1 MRISIVLA
9 AGLFAGA
16 GATTAGALTVPNP
29 YFGSD
34 VLFNVTNGAIAGAGL
49 TPTSAFVGGGTS
61 TGQTVLA
68 TRTAASAT
76 QQTEPIANI
85 FTSPICQYGLATG
98 AAGTNTNNATGIVIG
113 LDAVAVLASTASG
126 AAPAVNG
133 AAGPSGDNTGTG
145 LAYSG
150 SAVFGSGGNATNGQQ
165 NWKYVLALVYGG
177 KDITTGVVDCA
188 QAARLAVVN
197 NWSAL
202 FQNGSANPLAA
213 TCGDSNH
220 NNSTGGP
227 NVLWHAYRR
236 DDGAGVNSVFA
247 QLLTLTPSN
256 SQQANNGF
264 GTSPF
269 CNALNWDSST
279 ANNTGSNCSFGVT
292 TSGRALAVSSTR
304 SRRANRCDHLRRRG
318 ER

>member
-61 TGQTVLA
+61 TGQAVVA

-98 AAGTNTNNATGIVIG
+98 AAGTNTNNATGIVVG

-150 SAVFGSGGNATNGQQ
+150 SAVFGSGGNATNAQQ

-197 NWSAL
+197 NWAAL
-202 FQNGSANPLAA
+202 FPERVGQSTRGDLRRLEPQQLHGRSERPLARVPPRRRGGREQRLRA
-213 TCGDSNH
+213 AAHADTEQLPAGQQRLRYQPVLAMR
-220 NNSTGGP
+220 STGTAAP
-227 NVLWHAYRR
+227 QTTT
-236 DDGAGVNSVFA
+236 GAIA
-247 QLLTLTPSN
+247 
-256 SQQANNGF
+256 
-264 GTSPF
+264 
-269 CNALNWDSST
+269 
-279 ANNTGSNCSFGVT
+279 SFGVT
-292 TSGRALAVSSTR
+292 TSGRALAVTIGP
-304 SRRANRCDHLRRRG
+304 AVDLRDR
-318 ER
+318 